1 MSAYDDDQHDPLLD
15 ALRDVFAQDDPVP
28 PLVTQTAK
36 AALGWRRLDADLAE
50 LLADSALETN
60 SLALA
65 RGDRATLRV
74 VTFSAPT
81 VTIDLEI
88 QDEDA
93 GRTALGKLS
102 PPMRTIVEVQTADQ
116 SAPAQAI
123 TTEADDRG
131 RFRAKLP
138 AASSIRLRVATR
150 DPDQPNW
157 IETSWIPL

>member
-1 MSAYDDDQHDPLLD
+1 MSDHDEHQHDPLLD
-15 ALRDVFAQDDPVP
+15 ALRDVFARDDPVP

-65 RGDRATLRV
+65 RGDRARLRV
-74 VTFSAPT
+74 VTCSAPT
-81 VTIDLEI
+81 LTIDLEI
-88 QDEDA
+88 QGEGAD
-93 GRTALGKLS
+93 RTALGKLS
-102 PPMRTIVEVQTADQ
+102 PPMRAIVEVQTADA
-116 SAPAQAI
+116 SAPAQVMTAA
-123 TTEADDRG
+123 ADERG

-138 AASSIRLRVATR
+138 AASSIRLRVATSEA
-150 DPDQPNW
+150 DQPNW